1 MIIKRL
7 TMCNF
12 GVYAGVQTFAF
23 THTRPIVL
31 ISGMN
36 GRGKT
41 TFLEAILLAL
51 YGPNSIAWKENPA
64 HGSYG
69 QYLRSRI
76 SRQAG
81 EQESFVE
88 LEFDM
93 SPGQPDTYVVRRAWN
108 GQGRRTAETIT
119 VTENGVDSPFLTQNW
134 TMFIEN
140 LLPSALSS
148 FYFFDGEKI
157 AELALDNKNT
167 QMKDA
172 IRSMLGIQVLDRL
185 KKDLDLSLRH
195 TRERSGEKDSGTDVQ
210 ALRRAK
216 EAHEARLEELNQQI
230 EAQNEKIWQQRER
243 VSACRRQYEQKG
255 GDAAQQ
261 RQALLQRR
269 ADLRAAGK
277 QNREALLDL
286 AAGALPLVLVED
298 LLQDVR
304 RQAEEEHSSQVM
316 GQALGRMEALLEG
329 YAGDRAAAGQFMEY
343 VKGCVPGREEEALYD
358 LSPHGLVQLQS
369 LLEKRL
375 NQSRTEARALLKRKK
390 ELEEQLDET
399 ERYLSLDTNEKEL
412 NGLYAEIKEQ
422 EALQLRLEVELNALQ
437 QEKSAVYKEAAA
449 TTKEWNRAVAAY
461 LQEAELQ
468 DEAERMEKYTALSI
482 RLVEEYMTR
491 LQRRKTGVLGETI
504 TQCYRKLANKKDMI
518 HNIEMDAETL
528 DLRYLDADGGL
539 VAKDSLSAGE
549 KQLMVIAI
557 LWALAIC
564 SRKKLPVIIDTPLAR
579 MDSLH
584 RTALVTTYFPQA
596 SGQTIILS
604 TDSEINRSYYALMRE
619 YVGDE
624 FTLVFD
630 EQTQSTTISKGYFQT
645 P

>member
-216 EAHEARLEELNQQI
+216 ESHEARLEELNQQI

-243 VSACRRQYEQKG
+243 VSACSRQYAQKG

-261 RQALLQRR
+261 RQTLLQRR
-269 ADLRAAGK
+269 ADLRAEGK
-277 QNREALLDL
+277 QNSEALLDL

-304 RQAEEEHSSQVM
+304 GQAEEERSSQVM

-329 YAGDRAAAGQFMEY
+329 YAGDRAAARQFMEY

-358 LSPHGLVQLQS
+358 LSPHGLVQIQS

-399 ERYLSLDTNEKEL
+399 ERCLSLDTNEKEL

-528 DLRYLDADGGL
+528 DLRYLDAAGGL

-579 MDSLH
+579 MDSMH

>member
-399 ERYLSLDTNEKEL
+399 ERCLSLDTNEKEL

>member
-119 VTENGVDSPFLTQNW
+119 VTENGLDSPFLTQNW

-375 NQSRTEARALLKRKK
+375 NQSRTGARALLKRKK

-399 ERYLSLDTNEKEL
+399 ERCLSLDTNEKEL

>member
-51 YGPNSIAWKENPA
+51 YGSNSIAWKENPA

-119 VTENGVDSPFLTQNW
+119 VTENGLDSPFLTQNW

-375 NQSRTEARALLKRKK
+375 NQSRTGARALLKRKK

-399 ERYLSLDTNEKEL
+399 ERCLSLDTNEKEL